1 VPPVNLPPPPPS
13 PPVGSALPPPPP
25 SPPPTLPPLSH
36 SAAALV
42 APMTAAWPMS
52 APPEQPAVVSPTEQ
66 APKQRSFHG
75 TLPPSRKL
83 RPGDKIC
90 GDCGEG
96 NNANRRFC
104 SRCGASLDEA
114 ALVRTRWW
122 RKLLPRRRNRVVEAG
137 MRPGRRGARGGRRGG
152 VGRVIGTIIRT
163 LMKVVGLVVLIGGIV
178 YATYPPFRTWTN
190 TQVNTIE
197 QKALGKVHPQFAQ
210 IHAFATTASSAAAGH
225 PGTAVDDGF
234 TNTYWQ
240 AADNVATQQP
250 LLTLS
255 FDHPVTINRLIVRLG
270 SSDNFQSVDR
280 PEILHVV
287 YSTGQVEDITTK
299 DTPDPQTLTVNHG
312 ANVTHMT
319 IQVIG
324 LFRSAGA
331 TQMAITEIEFYGKE

>member
-1 VPPVNLPPPPPS
+1 
-13 PPVGSALPPPPP
+13 
-25 SPPPTLPPLSH
+25 
-36 SAAALV
+36 
-42 APMTAAWPMS
+42 MTAARP
-52 APPEQPAVVSPTEQ
+52 APVAPEQPAVVSPTEQ

-114 ALVRTRWW
+114 AVVRTRWW
-122 RKLLPRRRNRVVEAG
+122 RKLLPRRRNRVLDVG
-137 MRPGRRGARGGRRGG
+137 TRPGRRGARGARRGG

-163 LMKVVGLVVLIGGIV
+163 LMKVVGLAVLIGGIV
-178 YATYPPFRTWTN
+178 YASYAPFRTWTN

-197 QKALGKVHPQFAQ
+197 QQVLGKVHPQLAQ
-210 IHAFATTASSAAAGH
+210 IHAFATTASSAVAVH
-225 PGTAVDDGF
+225 PGTAADDGF
-234 TNTYWQ
+234 TNTYWE

-255 FDHPVTINRLIVRLG
+255 FDHAVTINRLIVRLG
-270 SSDNFQSVDR
+270 ASDNFQSVDR
-280 PEILHVV
+280 PEILHIV
-287 YSTGQVEDITTK
+287 YSTGQVEDISTK

-319 IQVIG
+319 IQVTG
-324 LFRSAGA
+324 LYRSAGA

>member
-1 VPPVNLPPPPPS
+1 LPVPVNN
-13 PPVGSALPPPPP
+13 
-25 SPPPTLPPLSH
+25 

-42 APMTAAWPMS
+42 APMTAARPTPV
-52 APPEQPAVVSPTEQ
+52 APEQPAVVSPSEQ
-66 APKQRSFHG
+66 APRQRSFHG

-163 LMKVVGLVVLIGGIV
+163 LMKVVGIAVLIGGIV
-178 YATYPPFRTWTN
+178 YAGYAPFRTWTN

-197 QKALGKVHPQFAQ
+197 EKVLGKVHPQFAQ
-210 IHAFATTASSAAAGH
+210 IHAFATTASSAVAGH

-234 TNTYWQ
+234 TNTYWE

-250 LLTLS
+250 LLTLT
-255 FDHPVTINRLIVRLG
+255 FDHPVTVNRLIVHLG

-280 PEILHVV
+280 PETLHLV
-287 YSTGQVEDITTK
+287 YGNGEVEDITTK
-299 DTPDPQTLTVNHG
+299 DSPDAQTLTVNHG
-312 ANVTHMT
+312 VGVTHLT
-319 IQVIG
+319 IQVTG
-324 LFRSAGA
+324 LYRSAGA
-331 TQMAITEIEFYGKE
+331 TQMAITEIEFYGKD